1 MGRSRCKQFL
11 TLSALLWQ
19 KSVALLSLLETALYF
34 PPCKDA
40 TARAQFSRVA
50 QKKHSG
56 VMAERG
62 IHYFTLMRPY
72 VEKHWAKSEGSI
84 VLLAYRV
91 FGVAGIKSSDSAVRQ
106 STLVV

>member
-1 MGRSRCKQFL
+1 
-11 TLSALLWQ
+11 
-19 KSVALLSLLETALYF
+19 
-34 PPCKDA
+34 
-40 TARAQFSRVA
+40 
-50 QKKHSG
+50 
-56 VMAERG
+56 MAERG